1 MLFFF
6 CKFAKIPKIP
16 SKNSNGKSMHDEYTK
31 RFMKEPSGMLCNV
44 IVFRA
49 GNSSSSTILSPFRK

>member
-1 MLFFF
+1 MLFFFF

-49 GNSSSSTILSPFRK
+49 GNSSVC